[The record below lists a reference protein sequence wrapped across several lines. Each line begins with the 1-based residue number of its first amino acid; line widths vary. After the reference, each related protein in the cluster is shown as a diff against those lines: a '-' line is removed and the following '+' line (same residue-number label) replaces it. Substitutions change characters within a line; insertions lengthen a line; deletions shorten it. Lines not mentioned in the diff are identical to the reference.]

1 MRQSTSG
8 IDWDLGKAMF
18 QRGETFAAISQAI
31 GANPSTICRKA
42 RRYGW
47 EKAADVLK
55 EVAGVEPAE
64 IGLQRNGNRKGN
76 DIASNNDNAMATR
89 SNGLQRVDSS
99 DGLSSEERRERV
111 KERIRADVE
120 RVLDALDAIE
130 PHQLTTSQLLLREKT
145 AEVVLKRANA
155 VFEMDTEKKPIIN
168 IAVMA
173 QLPNEVPIA
182 ATMAEG

>member
-1 MRQSTSG
+1 MTIRQTTSG
-8 IDWDLGKAMF
+8 IDWELGKAMY
-18 QRGETFAAISQAI
+18 QRGETFANISQAI

-42 RRYGW
+42 QRYGW
-47 EKAADVLK
+47 ERAADVLK
-55 EVAGVEPAE
+55 EITGVEPSE
-64 IGLQRNGNRKGN
+64 IGLQRSSNG
-76 DIASNNDNAMATR
+76 IANNNANTVAKR
-89 SNGLQRVDSS
+89 SNGAVSVGKE
-99 DGLSSEERRERV
+99 DGMNSEERRERV

-182 ATMAEG
+182 ATMVEG